1 MASTGDTDRSAGD
14 KAAIGSGPPSGG
26 GDRPVPAA
34 NEPAIGEKTRE
45 MPEYARGQAR
55 AGAGR
60 GGSVGRGGSADRG
73 VGWPDEADDIGRP
86 LDTGRYDGAARE
98 ELAGVRPARGR
109 GCLFALVGVIAL
121 VAALV
126 IGMRAVGFWPHWSN
140 PFAEQQTDRS
150 QRPLLKSIQD
160 LSRFTAA
167 QGNFQ
172 VVVDLQNDRKYVPDF
187 LINHRTLF
195 VGVGSVEAY
204 VDFSTIGEGAVVE
217 SADGT
222 SVEIKLPAPQLGE
235 ANLNIEDSYVYAEQR
250 GLFNRIRDAFAGDP
264 NRQKETY
271 QRAEEEI
278 TRAAKDTELLQRAQ
292 ENTRKML
299 EGLLRSLGYQ
309 KVTVTFTTP

>member
-1 MASTGDTDRSAGD
+1 MASTGDTDRSDQATDQSASAGKD
-14 KAAIGSGPPSGG
+14 
-26 GDRPVPAA
+26 
-34 NEPAIGEKTRE
+34 PAIHERTRE

-55 AGAGR
+55 PGDGR
-60 GGSVGRGGSADRG
+60 DTAPDAG
-73 VGWPDEADDIGRP
+73 VGWPDEADEIGRP
-86 LDTGRYDGAARE
+86 LDTGRFTDSARE
-98 ELAGVRPARGR
+98 KLVSARPGCGR
-109 GCLFALVGVIAL
+109 GCLFTLVGAIVVI
-121 VAALV
+121 AALV
-126 IGMRAVGFWPHWSN
+126 VGLRAVGFWPHWSN
-140 PFAEQQTDRS
+140 PFAEQQTDRT
-150 QRPLLKSIQD
+150 QPPLLKSIQD

-172 VVVDLQNDRKYVPDF
+172 VVVDLQNDRKFVPDF
-187 LINHRTLF
+187 LLNHRTLF

-235 ANLNIEDSYVYAEQR
+235 AHLDIESSYVFAEQR

-264 NRQKETY
+264 NRQRETY
-271 QRAEEEI
+271 QRAEDAI
-278 TRAAKDTELLQRAQ
+278 TQAAKDTELLQRAQ

-309 KVTVTFTTP
+309 KVTITFATP